1 MTDRNA
7 QCISFKRSNHSI
19 IQLELARKIPTL
31 DLWSKNQR
39 ERENIEVDPSERA
52 NSSEDEAIPAN
63 AIKRVITLMHH
74 AKCVET
80 ANMIVPYSHN
90 NSLTAV

>member
-1 MTDRNA
+1 MHKFQKVKPQHHPA
-7 QCISFKRSNHSI
+7 I
-19 IQLELARKIPTL
+19 ELARKIPTL

-52 NSSEDEAIPAN
+52 NSEDEAIPAN

-74 AKCVET
+74 AKCV
-80 ANMIVPYSHN
+80 P
-90 NSLTAV
+90 